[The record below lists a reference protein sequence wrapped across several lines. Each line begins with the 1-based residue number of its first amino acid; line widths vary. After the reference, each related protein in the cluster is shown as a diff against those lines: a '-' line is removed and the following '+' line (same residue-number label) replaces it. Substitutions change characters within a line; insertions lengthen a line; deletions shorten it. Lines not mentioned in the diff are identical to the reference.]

1 MFDADETI
9 AAVASA
15 PGGAVRGIVRVSGT
29 RAVACVDALLAD
41 AEQRAAL
48 RDLSRPR
55 CLAASLTLPQ
65 FAATLP
71 CDVYCWPGTR
81 SYTRA
86 PTVELH
92 TISSLPLLEAIS
104 EAVCRHGARPARPG
118 EFTLRAFLAGRIDLT
133 QAEAVLGVIDAADR
147 AQLQTALKQM
157 AGGLALPLGNLRND
171 LLDLTAELEAGLDF
185 VEEDIQFLARDELL
199 RRLTEALTV
208 VESLR
213 ARLGSRGE
221 DVQIPRVAI
230 AGAPNAGKSSLF
242 NALVGRYAAL
252 VSPQAGTTRDYL
264 TARLSLS
271 GMPIELVDTAGV
283 AHSAI
288 DDVDAAAQRLAADQ
302 ARTAAVTLLCLDSAL
317 PNIERPD
324 DTADVRRI
332 VVWTKADLSPDAGNA
347 RLRVESDLQV
357 SATTGAGMEQLVS
370 AVTAVL
376 QKSTSSDV
384 VATTAARC
392 RDSLSRAAFALSAA
406 VTQARDQHGEE
417 LIAAEIRLALDELG
431 QVLGAVYTD
440 DILDRIFS
448 RFCIGK

>member
-15 PGGAVRGIVRVSGT
+15 PGGAVRGIVRVSGA
-29 RAVACVDALLAD
+29 RAVACVEGLLAD

-48 RDLSRPR
+48 HDLSRPR
-55 CLAASLTLPQ
+55 CLAASLALPQ
-65 FAATLP
+65 FAAPLP

-92 TISSLPLLEAIS
+92 TIGSLPLLEAIS

-199 RRLTEALTV
+199 RPLTEALTV

-376 QKSTSSDV
+376 QKSTSGDV